1 MAGHATSACGMGATV
16 GNRCLSWSCYR
27 VARVARVATTAA
39 AARAT
44 PAAATAAGA
53 AEVVPSLLPLE
64 MC

>member
-1 MAGHATSACGMGATV
+1 MAGHGTSACGMGATL

-39 AARAT
+39 AAPA
-44 PAAATAAGA
+44 PAAAVGA
-53 AEVVPSLLPLE
+53 AEVLPSLLPLE

>member
-1 MAGHATSACGMGATV
+1 MAGHATSACGMRATV

-44 PAAATAAGA
+44 PAAAAAGA